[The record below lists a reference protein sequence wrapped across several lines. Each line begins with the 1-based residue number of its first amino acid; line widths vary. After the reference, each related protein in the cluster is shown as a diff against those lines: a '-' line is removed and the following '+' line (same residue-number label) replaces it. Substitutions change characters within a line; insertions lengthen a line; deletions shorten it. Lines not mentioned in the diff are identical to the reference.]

1 MSGTPKQ
8 NYLYSPPSYTSSSN
22 TMTVV
27 VADAIEST
35 IYIVDLDRSDHE
47 QLMMATARMLCSE
60 AYLCIEVDILY
71 SCCPEVL
78 VQFSKK

>member
-47 QLMMATARMLCSE
+47 QLMLLRLGCF
-60 AYLCIEVDILY
+60 
-71 SCCPEVL
+71 
-78 VQFSKK
+78 VQKHTFA